1 MTGVTLA
8 PAGPAHARI
17 LAALHAACFAA
28 SWDAK
33 AMAELLPLPGLRATI
48 ALAGDEPVGLVLV
61 RVAADEAEVLTICTL
76 PAWRRRG
83 IAGRLMEA
91 AGDQATRAGAVRL
104 YLEVGGRRPGRPRP
118 VHGAGLRRGGAPP
131 RLLRPRS
138 RRPGHGPFALGFAKA

>member
-104 YLEVGGRRPGRPRP
+104 YLEVAADDPAALGLYTARGFVVVGRR
-118 VHGAGLRRGGAPP
+118 HGYY
-131 RLLRPRS
+131 
-138 RRPGHGPFALGFAKA
+138 GHGRDALVMARSL